1 MSADPNALLKFK
13 ETNLKERV
21 RDAPAFPV
29 GPPTP
34 PSSRARVFSR
44 RQIPRPT
51 RGADR
56 ASRPA

>member
-29 GPPTP
+29 DPAAPPA
-34 PSSRARVFSR
+34 SRARFPAARPSSDAR
-44 RQIPRPT
+44 R
-51 RGADR
+51 
-56 ASRPA
+56 